1 MRRLP
6 TISGS
11 RVRPWLPIAAG
22 IAAVSLIATGCG
34 GGDAESTGASAA
46 SVAGFVPAGSPLYME
61 VSTDLDGP
69 QWTQV
74 DTLAKTFPAYPD
86 MREKLEEE
94 LTSGDVNFETEVKPL
109 LGDRAAVAAIELPT
123 ASSVT
128 SSGSGSSGGATPGIA
143 PDAAAAAAKDTR
155 MVGVVDLAEGKDAAA
170 EQLLA
175 EQADGA
181 PTTLGGVKVYKD
193 GDNSVAAVVDG
204 AILFADDEAD
214 LKTAIDAHAA
224 GGDKTLAGNDRFT
237 EAIGKLP
244 SDTFAQF
251 YVDSGSLV
259 KQQVADSGQ
268 AENLDALTK
277 LADARVAASV
287 AAEPDGVRLKG
298 VVLGSPENPESEF
311 TPTLDDKVP
320 ADAVAYVGFANLQSQ
335 VGTVLKQLEGTG
347 QGDMVNQLKAGSAQ
361 LPALLGVSLD
371 DLKALTTKEHAVV
384 VTKGAPMP
392 GAVLALEVED
402 GARAQKTLDTL
413 REKVPV
419 ALAQFA
425 PTTTLPPWK
434 QVTLEGGVQGWDL
447 PVSPTGGVTYGVDG
461 NLALLGTSPGAVR
474 SVQRPVQPLSQLGEF
489 TEATADMPEKVT
501 GLVWMNAGEAL
512 RLAEASGAYADNP
525 AGLANAR
532 KVKSVVAW
540 STGGEEPTFEVF
552 VRIGQ

>member
-6 TISGS
+6 TIPGS
-11 RVRPWLPIAAG
+11 RALLPIAAG
-22 IAAVSLIATGCG
+22 MAAVSLIATGCG
-34 GGDAESTGASAA
+34 GGAAESTGASAA
-46 SVAGFVPAGSPLYME
+46 SVAGFVPASSPLYME

-74 DTLAKTFPAYPD
+74 DTLAKTFPAYPE
-86 MREKLEEE
+86 MRAQLQKD
-94 LTSGDVNFETEVKPL
+94 LTSGDVNFDTDVKPL
-109 LGDRAAVAAIELPT
+109 LGDRAAVAAIELPP

-128 SSGSGSSGGATPGIA
+128 SSGSSSGGAASPGALTPEV
-143 PDAAAAAAKDTR
+143 AAAAKDAK
-155 MVGVVDLAEGKDAAA
+155 MIGVVDLAEGKDAAA
-170 EQLLA
+170 EQFLA
-175 EQADGA
+175 KQADGA
-181 PTTLGGVKVYKD
+181 PTTVDGVKVYKD
-193 GDNSVAAVVDG
+193 GDNTVAAVVDG
-204 AILFADDEAD
+204 AILFADTRAD

-268 AENLDALTK
+268 GQNLDALTK
-277 LADARVAASV
+277 LADARIAASV

-298 VVLGSPENPESEF
+298 VVLGSPENPDAEF
-311 TPTLDDKVP
+311 TPKLDDKVP
-320 ADAVAYVGFANLQSQ
+320 ADAIAYVGFANLQSQ
-335 VGTVLKQLEGTG
+335 VGTVLKQLESTG

-384 VTKGAPMP
+384 VTKGTPMP

-425 PTTTLPPWK
+425 PTTNLPPWK

-474 SVQRPVQPLSQLGEF
+474 AVQRPVQPLSQLAEF
-489 TEATADMPEKVT
+489 TDATADMPDKVT
-501 GLVWMNAGEAL
+501 GLAWINAGEAL
-512 RLAEASGAYADNP
+512 RLAEASGAYANNP
-525 AGLANAR
+525 AALANAR

-540 STGGEEPTFEVF
+540 STGGAEPTFEVF
-552 VRIGQ
+552 VRIAK